1 MNLATPNSSAV
12 AASPCSRSKCRNRVA
27 PLTIDTITVAIR
39 SRTSGALL
47 LVSLIG
53 HVSTSRSKN
62 PPALAN
68 WLSSA
73 ACAFTLICVSSSHLR
88 A

>member
-1 MNLATPNSSAV
+1 MLYGIQASS
-12 AASPCSRSKCRNRVA
+12 
-27 PLTIDTITVAIR
+27 
-39 SRTSGALL
+39 ALL

-53 HVSTSRSKN
+53 HVSTSLSKK
-62 PPALAN
+62 PPAFAN
-68 WLSSA
+68 WLKSA